1 MVCGKRWSKRMGVLL
16 VAGVVAGCGPVAL
29 APGPPPAPDPAAVG
43 LAALRQRA
51 DRGDAE
57 ALFLLGAAYDEGLN
71 GLPADDA
78 AAAAFYTAAA
88 EADHG
93 RAQVLLAR
101 MRDVGRGVPQ
111 DLTEA
116 AALYRR
122 AAEKGIAAAQAAL
135 GSMYVEGRGVAEDL
149 GEGYA
154 WLAVVAAR
162 RDGGVDP
169 RLAGASRLL
178 KEGVAAGMTPERV
191 REARAIAGRYM
202 AVYAPQQPGDAKE
215 PAVSEREP
223 VPSGQAEAADAAAG
237 SEPERGP
244 EVGGV
249 TGPGAGPG
257 TGAVADVPAAA
268 EGTGDGL
275 AEAAGTG
282 GRRFDLGGL

>member
-1 MVCGKRWSKRMGVLL
+1 MVDGKKWSKRVGVIL
-16 VAGVVAGCGPVAL
+16 VAAVVAGCGPVEPV
-29 APGPPPAPDPAAVG
+29 PGPPPAPDPAAAA

-57 ALFLLGAAYDEGLN
+57 ALFLLGAAYDEGSN
-71 GLPADDA
+71 GLPENAA
-78 AAAAFYTAAA
+78 AAAAFYMAAS

-111 DLTEA
+111 DLAEA
-116 AALYRR
+116 ATLYRR

-135 GSMYVEGRGVAEDL
+135 GSMYIEGRGVAENL

-169 RLAGASRLL
+169 RLAEASRLL

-191 REARAIAGRYM
+191 REAWAIAGRYM
-202 AVYAPQQPGDAKE
+202 AVFAPQQPGGAEE
-215 PAVSEREP
+215 PPVSEGEP
-223 VPSGQAEAADAAAG
+223 VPPGKAGAADAVG
-237 SEPERGP
+237 SEPQQGP
-244 EVGGV
+244 EAGRLTEPGGE
-249 TGPGAGPG
+249 PG
-257 TGAVADVPAAA
+257 TDTAADVPAAA